1 MCDEYGANADEIWM
15 NEDWFYTAAY
25 VNYGDGCKA
34 KQRMSL
40 VNLTQWTITQ
50 SKVFMKKNIG
60 IVIRYVWT
68 YVYLVLTSLLQ

>member
-1 MCDEYGANADEIWM
+1 MKSAYYSMCDEYGANADEIWM

-50 SKVFMKKNIG
+50 SKVFMKKKYWN
-60 IVIRYVWT
+60 
-68 YVYLVLTSLLQ
+68 SH